1 MSEQITDNP
10 TLRRQFL
17 DVCHRIYSKGF
28 AASNDGNVTV
38 RLEGDRFL
46 ATPTGF
52 CKGDL
57 SNADLI
63 VIDDKGAVL
72 EGKHQPSSEL
82 PMHLAIYRIRPDV
95 NAVVHAH
102 PPYCTGFA
110 AAGMPLDRCVLPEVV
125 MTIGSVPLTSYG
137 TPSTE
142 EVPRAV
148 GEVIKRCDALLLAN
162 HGAVTVSG
170 DLMAAYYKMERI
182 EHYAHILFIA
192 RQLGGEVALSPE
204 QVEKLY
210 RLREGGGGMDL
221 NAGCWSCDKLFGD
234 ECPTGEC
241 ELKQGSEGVSQV
253 SAGEDFDAVVR
264 AARNIK
270 K

>member
-1 MSEQITDNP
+1 MDLKDNP

-17 DVCHRIYSKGF
+17 DVCHRIYNRGF
-28 AASNDGNVTV
+28 AAANDGNVTV
-38 RLEGDRFL
+38 RLEGGRFL
-46 ATPTGF
+46 ATPTGL

-57 SNADLI
+57 TNADLI
-63 VIDDKGAVL
+63 IIDQRGGAL
-72 EGKHQPSSEL
+72 EGKHKPSSEL
-82 PMHLAIYRIRPDV
+82 PMHLAIYRMRPDV

-110 AAGMPLDRCVLPEVV
+110 AAGIPLDRCVLPEVV

-148 GEVIKRCDALLLAN
+148 SQVIRNCDALLLAN

-170 DLMAAYYKMERI
+170 ELMDAYFKMERI
-182 EHYAHILFIA
+182 EHFAHILFIA

-210 RLREGGGGMDL
+210 RLREGADMSGL
-221 NAGCWSCDKLFGD
+221 NAGCWTCDKLFRD
-234 ECPTGEC
+234 ECPAGGC
-241 ELKQGSEGVSQV
+241 ELKDVSRAEPPP
-253 SAGEDFDAVVR
+253 SRREDFDALVK
-264 AARNIK
+264 AARK
-270 K
+270 GFSR